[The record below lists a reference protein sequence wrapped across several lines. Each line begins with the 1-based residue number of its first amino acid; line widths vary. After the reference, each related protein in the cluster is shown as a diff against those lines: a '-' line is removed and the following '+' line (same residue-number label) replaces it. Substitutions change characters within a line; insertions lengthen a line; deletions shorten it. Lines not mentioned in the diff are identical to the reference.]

1 MTIKEASSYL
11 GISESFIRNHI
22 KKGDFESYLSGY
34 PIRLTASEIDIFV
47 LPFQNW
53 SWFLPEFCRNIRH
66 TLIKVPEYFAG
77 YEFGSQPA
85 HFQTDIIFS

>member
-1 MTIKEASSYL
+1 MNEYMTIKEALSYL

-47 LPFQNW
+47 LPFQN
-53 SWFLPEFCRNIRH
+53 
-66 TLIKVPEYFAG
+66 
-77 YEFGSQPA
+77 
-85 HFQTDIIFS
+85 